1 MAFILLT
8 LSTWI
13 SVECARWG
21 GPSVGGTSPAVRNK
35 HTGVMDSAGKLWI
48 FGGWGSGS
56 GYLNDVHYLDTQDG
70 TGTPTWVT
78 PSVSGTS
85 PTAREAHTS
94 VMDASGKM
102 WVFGGTDG
110 SAVLDEVHSLDT
122 QAGTPI
128 WTTPSVSGT
137 SPSARQR
144 HSAVMDASGK
154 MWVFGGWDGSGYFN
168 DVHYLDTQAGTPTWT
183 TPSVSGNSPETRNR
197 HVSVMDGN
205 GKMWIF
211 GGWGPGN
218 GYLNDVHYLDTQAAT
233 PTWTTPSISGTSP
246 TGRERF
252 AAVMDSSGK
261 IWIFGG
267 TDGSRVDELYCL
279 DTQAT
284 GAPTWIAP
292 LESGR
297 GPSSRY
303 SLSAVLDSSRR
314 MWLFG
319 GGFGGSSYSNG
330 VYYLVAEAES
340 TTWKTPAVSSASPI
354 GRSEHTAVMDAS
366 GRMWIFAGW
375 DGSSRLND
383 VHYLDTKSAPAAWTT
398 PSLSGSSPSTR
409 DALSAV
415 MDASQKIWIFGG
427 DDGSSFLNDVHYLDT
442 QAATPT
448 WTTPS
453 VAGTNPT
460 ARYRHTGVM
469 DASGKMWIFAGIDSS
484 GYLNDVHYLDTQA
497 GTPTWTT
504 PSVSG
509 TSPEIR
515 NRHVAVMDG
524 NGKMWIFGGWGPGN
538 LYLNDVHC
546 LDTQAATPTWT
557 TPSLSGTSPSG
568 REQLTALM
576 DWSGKMWIFGGTD
589 GSRFNELHYLDTKA
603 GTPMWSTPLVSGTIP
618 FVRRAHSAVYDG
630 NGKMWIFGGKTD
642 SGYVN
647 EVYCREVST
656 TTTTSSSTTS
666 SSTTSSSTTSSSTST
681 STSTTATSS
690 SSTSSSTSTS
700 STSSSASTSTLTSV
714 TKTVTTT
721 TSETTSKTASTTTTV
736 SSSSS
741 STSVSF
747 SSTTTSSRST
757 FTSSS
762 LTTSTSSAT
771 VITSMSSTI
780 SATMTTGTSTVSA
793 TASTRISA
801 STTSSTSTTTST
813 TSITTITI
821 TTTCTTTNNA
831 TTLSTAASSKVN
843 LGTESYTRLQL
854 REMEEQRQE
863 QARLAVLNLDA
874 TESEVVQQV
883 LSNLSNSNDGSTLA
897 FLLEETRV
905 GPTTFAAFSA
915 AFSEAWPDSF
925 TIPAIGGIVEISRE
939 VMQEVTSEA
948 KIDGPV
954 LVSITTINEELSAAF
969 RSDEALGLRE
979 TYFELRSKLLSV
991 NFWNEEGRRLKVTL
1005 MTPITLQLVDVE
1017 DENATC
1023 AFWDA
1028 RASRWSKEGMETLP
1042 SDPTTLRCNV
1052 FHLTTF
1058 GAVTNRIARNIELSF
1073 QCSTFA
1079 SLMDESAFSKLSE
1092 PKWLQHS
1099 SAILS
1104 IIFLIL
1110 SLTAMSIAVWVDWR
1124 SKDKLPQHQ
1133 REILLMRVN
1142 AGGRGRG
1149 AKKEK
1154 DATADD
1160 AQQETQQDILEHPT
1174 WRQTLRAA
1182 CGNCMEFL
1190 GHATGDNAIE
1200 GVKELC
1206 ANAEAASINKSISML
1221 QSHRS
1226 GACQITIKVLEHD
1239 ESEPVK
1245 RSRSRKVSLV
1255 RGALSVRQES
1265 SVQHQI
1271 SKADVI
1277 YMKSAEVGAGAAEQF
1292 LRSNCFGRI
1301 CALFP
1306 AVHAWLKVLR
1316 FSVVVSHSVRV
1327 MLIAMKII
1335 SAGALGALFFSTT
1348 EHTPE
1353 SDPECVEPTDPFD
1366 QLVQTATVGLGTAV
1380 LGDGIILV
1388 FFLVQRR
1395 SVVERRRWTAGMKR
1409 RQRCCW
1415 RFRTMVFWILAISY
1429 FCYCQLYIW
1438 LFLANVS
1445 QESATSWFESLVV
1458 TLVQDFLLKP
1468 FILALV
1474 LGALTTLILC
1484 CRPRLKRQVLQKWK
1498 PIDEPSESVREDE
1511 SNNAL
1516 EEDDGRPCKP
1526 SLCMQHVQGV

>member
-1 MAFILLT
+1 
-8 LSTWI
+8 
-13 SVECARWG
+13 
-21 GPSVGGTSPAVRNK
+21 
-35 HTGVMDSAGKLWI
+35 
-48 FGGWGSGS
+48 
-56 GYLNDVHYLDTQDG
+56 
-70 TGTPTWVT
+70 
-78 PSVSGTS
+78 
-85 PTAREAHTS
+85 
-94 VMDASGKM
+94 MDANGKM
-102 WVFGGTDG
+102 WVFGGYSG
-110 SAVLDEVHSLDT
+110 SYL
-122 QAGTPI
+122 
-128 WTTPSVSGT
+128 
-137 SPSARQR
+137 
-144 HSAVMDASGK
+144 
-154 MWVFGGWDGSGYFN
+154 N

-603 GTPMWSTPLVSGTIP
+603 GTPTWSTPLVSGTIP

-714 TKTVTTT
+714 TKT
-721 TSETTSKTASTTTTV
+721 
-736 SSSSS
+736 
-741 STSVSF
+741 
-747 SSTTTSSRST
+747 
-757 FTSSS
+757 
-762 LTTSTSSAT
+762 
-771 VITSMSSTI
+771 
-780 SATMTTGTSTVSA
+780 
-793 TASTRISA
+793 
-801 STTSSTSTTTST
+801 
-813 TSITTITI
+813 
-821 TTTCTTTNNA
+821 
-831 TTLSTAASSKVN
+831 
-843 LGTESYTRLQL
+843 
-854 REMEEQRQE
+854 
-863 QARLAVLNLDA
+863 
-874 TESEVVQQV
+874 VVQQV

-1142 AGGRGRG
+1142 AGASEGLLLAVEHLTGEQVKLVIYGDNSSSIAIAQKEGVGKLKRLSGRLLWLQQRQSKDLDLRKLDTATNPSDIG
-1149 AKKEK
+1149 AKTLGGKRINLLMYIMGFTDSSQQLGRTEFEAERAKAEQKRRLPPEK
-1154 DATADD
+1154 SAQANQLAKRLLRLTMTALLADSALGLATAED
-1160 AQQETQQDILEHPT
+1160 QQ
-1174 WRQTLRAA
+1174 
-1182 CGNCMEFL
+1182 
-1190 GHATGDNAIE
+1190 
-1200 GVKELC
+1200 
-1206 ANAEAASINKSISML
+1206 
-1221 QSHRS
+1221 
-1226 GACQITIKVLEHD
+1226 
-1239 ESEPVK
+1239 
-1245 RSRSRKVSLV
+1245 
-1255 RGALSVRQES
+1255 
-1265 SVQHQI
+1265 
-1271 SKADVI
+1271 
-1277 YMKSAEVGAGAAEQF
+1277 
-1292 LRSNCFGRI
+1292 CF
-1301 CALFP
+1301 
-1306 AVHAWLKVLR
+1306 
-1316 FSVVVSHSVRV
+1316 
-1327 MLIAMKII
+1327 
-1335 SAGALGALFFSTT
+1335 
-1348 EHTPE
+1348 
-1353 SDPECVEPTDPFD
+1353 
-1366 QLVQTATVGLGTAV
+1366 
-1380 LGDGIILV
+1380 
-1388 FFLVQRR
+1388 
-1395 SVVERRRWTAGMKR
+1395 
-1409 RQRCCW
+1409 
-1415 RFRTMVFWILAISY
+1415 
-1429 FCYCQLYIW
+1429 
-1438 LFLANVS
+1438 
-1445 QESATSWFESLVV
+1445 
-1458 TLVQDFLLKP
+1458 
-1468 FILALV
+1468 
-1474 LGALTTLILC
+1474 
-1484 CRPRLKRQVLQKWK
+1484 
-1498 PIDEPSESVREDE
+1498 REDE
-1511 SNNAL
+1511 PQKQPEGLLGRKETGGEMLGQVVMGLTIAIVILSIAILILLKALKNTARELRRHVTSWQALRSAVGGASDEEQERIDLSMWNAPMRWPENQGSTEWQNWSN
-1516 EEDDGRPCKP
+1516 
-1526 SLCMQHVQGV
+1526 